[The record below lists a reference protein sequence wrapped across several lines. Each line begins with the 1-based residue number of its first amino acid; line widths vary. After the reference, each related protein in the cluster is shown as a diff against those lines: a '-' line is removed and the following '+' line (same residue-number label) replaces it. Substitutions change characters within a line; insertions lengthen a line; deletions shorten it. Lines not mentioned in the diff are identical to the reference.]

1 MGVLST
7 LLERRVHPRTESD
20 WLIGAFGGTAT
31 KAGRNV
37 SQATALNYSAV
48 FACIRVISETLAS
61 LPLITYRRL
70 EPRGKE
76 RATNHPLFR
85 VLHDQANPEMTSMIF
100 RETITAHAVSWG
112 NGYAEIERDRVG
124 RVIALWPLLPDRTW
138 AVRRNKILS
147 YRTIIGT
154 GEVGLRADQV
164 LHIPGLGWDGLS
176 GYSPITLFREAIG
189 LGLAAEELG
198 GRFFGNGMRPGGI
211 LEYPGKFK
219 DNEARTTFRRDFEEA
234 QGGLSNAQR
243 LLILEDGL
251 KWSPTAVPPND
262 AQFLETRKFQV
273 REIARI
279 FRVPPHLIADLDD
292 ATFTNIEHQGLEF
305 IIYTLRP
312 WLVRWEQAIKSRL
325 IGTME
330 PNIFAETLVDGLA
343 RGDLTARY
351 AAYNTARMGGWL
363 SANDV
368 RELENM
374 NPIKQEGGDLY
385 LSPLNM
391 TPLDELGSGG
401 DESGDDGDFS
411 AGLFNDDGPDP
422 DDQTRG
428 TRVSRETRSQRTRR
442 RLQKAHEPLIRG
454 AATAVVRREVEAA
467 RKAITKAFTAR
478 GVFDFQ
484 VWIEEFYPD
493 HSAAIVKRFLP
504 VMMALA
510 TAVYAEA
517 ANEIDADGELGE
529 EGEDFV
535 RSYVDS
541 FAIRMTQ
548 SSIGQLRRL
557 IAASEEADLAGV
569 LEERLGEWEQ
579 KRPGKL
585 ATREVVQMGNAIT
598 KAAWAFNGIRRLVWV
613 TVGDNCPLC
622 DEMDGRSVEITKS
635 FLTAGDRVDPGVDGT
650 APLEVTQ
657 SFGHPPLHEGCD
669 CTIGPG

>member
-1 MGVLST
+1 MGAIST
-7 LLERRVHPRTESD
+7 LLERRVHPRVDDD
-20 WLIGAFGGTAT
+20 WLVTSVGGQAT

-76 RATNHPLFR
+76 RAASHPLFR
-85 VLHDQANPEMTSMIF
+85 VLHDQANSEMTSMIF

-112 NGYAEIERDRVG
+112 NGYAEIERDRAG
-124 RVIALWPLLPDRTW
+124 RVIGLWPLLPDRTW
-138 AVRRNKILS
+138 PVRRNKVLS
-147 YRTIIGT
+147 YRTIIGS

-164 LHIPGLGWDGLS
+164 LHVPGLGWDGLA

-198 GRFFGNGMRPGGI
+198 GRFFGDGMKPGGV
-211 LEYPGKFK
+211 LEYPGKFEN
-219 DNEARTTFRRDFEEA
+219 DEARTEFRRVFNEA
-234 QGGLSNAQR
+234 YKGLSNAQR

-251 KWSPTAVPPND
+251 KWKSTSIPPND
-262 AQFLETRKFQV
+262 AQFLETRKFQI

-279 FRVPPHLIADLDD
+279 FRVPPHLIADLDN

-325 IGTME
+325 ITARE
-330 PNIFAETLVDGLA
+330 PNIFAEYLVDGLA
-343 RGDLTARY
+343 RGDLSARY
-351 AAYNTARMGGWL
+351 TAYNTARMGGWL
-363 SANDV
+363 SSNDI

-374 NPIKQEGGDLY
+374 NPIEQEGGDLY
-385 LSPLNM
+385 LAPLNM
-391 TPLDELGSGG
+391 TPLDQLGGAA
-401 DESGDDGDFS
+401 DESGDDGAFS
-411 AGLFNDDGPDP
+411 GGLFQDVGAGQARGPAP
-422 DDQTRG
+422 TR
-428 TRVSRETRSQRTRR
+428 RETRSQRTRR
-442 RLQKAHEPLIRG
+442 RLQKAHEPLVRT
-454 AATAVVRREVEAA
+454 AANTVIGKEVQAA
-467 RKAITKAFTAR
+467 RKAIKGALGAR
-478 GVFDFQ
+478 GAFDLQ
-484 VWIEEFYPD
+484 VWIDEFYPD
-493 HSAAIVKRFLP
+493 HSAAIVKRFMP
-504 VMMALA
+504 VMMAMA
-510 TAVYAEA
+510 TAIYAEA
-517 ANEIDADGELGE
+517 ANEIDADGELGD

-541 FAIRMTQ
+541 LAIRMTQ

-557 IAASEEADLAGV
+557 IAATEEADLADV
-569 LEERLGEWEQ
+569 LETRLGEWEE

-585 ATREVVQMGNAIT
+585 ASREVVQMGSAVA
-598 KAAWAFNGIRRLVWV
+598 KSAWAFNGIRRVIWV

-622 DEMDGRSVEITKS
+622 EEIDGRSVEITKS
-635 FLTAGDRVDPGVDGT
+635 FLAAGDRVDPGVEGT